1 MFHYNNFFDLGPFLT
16 FHSNV
21 MDQKMAGAKKVV
33 KTKNQFFHACQ
44 LRKGIFEIH
53 SHRCCILRTCFQIFY
68 WLPLFQELNFSAK
81 NQLVQ
86 CFSTC
91 RIRISGVLLYM
102 RAQAC
107 INPIPLTSFNDENAK
122 CHNFDNFDPNKCA
135 NDFQLEL
142 FKIFQGKKNFEN
154 RTIGSRVMGRRN
166 KQGGLSG
173 PPPKWNRLNQFGA

>member
-1 MFHYNNFFDLGPFLT
+1 MKFEFCMLKNTTQADFQLKISTPGIVAANRSSRKKFSKYNTGVNGFQKKFSQLSDMKKLMFHYNNFFDLGPFLT

-68 WLPLFQELNFSAK
+68 WLPLFQELKFSAK

-91 RIRISGVLLYM
+91 RIRISWLL
-102 RAQAC
+102 
-107 INPIPLTSFNDENAK
+107 L
-122 CHNFDNFDPNKCA
+122 H
-135 NDFQLEL
+135 L
-142 FKIFQGKKNFEN
+142 
-154 RTIGSRVMGRRN
+154 RVT
-166 KQGGLSG
+166 GLH
-173 PPPKWNRLNQFGA
+173 